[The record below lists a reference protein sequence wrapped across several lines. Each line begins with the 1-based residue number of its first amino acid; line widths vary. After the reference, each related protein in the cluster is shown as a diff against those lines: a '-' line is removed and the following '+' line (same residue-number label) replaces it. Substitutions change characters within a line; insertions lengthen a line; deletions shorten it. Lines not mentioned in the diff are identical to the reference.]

1 MYKAIAGRTLAGWK
15 LVSSA
20 TGFEAKP
27 HSPSRREKTSC
38 LVLSL
43 RELPPSGHRLL
54 GAMMSQSQERAAPEI
69 LHRKSSTY
77 DDLAFKAIFHSRLHP
92 PHQYIHS
99 PYTPPYT
106 HLYIKYYHSLYQTPP
121 STGRAS
127 KQNKV

>member
-1 MYKAIAGRTLAGWK
+1 
-15 LVSSA
+15 
-20 TGFEAKP
+20 
-27 HSPSRREKTSC
+27 
-38 LVLSL
+38 
-43 RELPPSGHRLL
+43 LL
-54 GAMMSQSQERAAPEI
+54 GAMMSQSQERAAPETS
-69 LHRKSSTY
+69 REQTY
-77 DDLAFKAIFHSRLHP
+77 DDLAFKAIFHSCLHP